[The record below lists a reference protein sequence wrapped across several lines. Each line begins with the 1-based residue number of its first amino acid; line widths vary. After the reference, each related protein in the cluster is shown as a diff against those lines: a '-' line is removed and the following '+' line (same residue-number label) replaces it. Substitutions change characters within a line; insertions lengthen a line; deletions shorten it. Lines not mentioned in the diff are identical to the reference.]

1 MNRFK
6 ILCLFVSELFKTDA
20 NGGRR
25 RTRLPKNMSYAA
37 KKRKMGEEKGN
48 KKFSKDRNEK
58 KSFKRNDDDRKPK
71 FGKNKK
77 FDGRDKGKNKKPIKS
92 GRVQKKRFS
101 R

>member
-1 MNRFK
+1 M
-6 ILCLFVSELFKTDA
+6 
-20 NGGRR
+20 NGGR

-58 KSFKRNDDDRKPK
+58 KSFKRDDDDRKPK
-71 FGKNKK
+71 YGKNKK
-77 FDGRDKGKNKKPIKS
+77 FDRNDKGKNKKPIKS
-92 GRVQKKRFS
+92 GRVQKKRFG